1 MWHGPVPNHD
11 LPRTRVIVSISD
23 RAIRRQTPLLSM
35 SSFLQLPLWEGTPRL
50 PNVCCE
56 QSRCRRRRGSIGPR
70 VTRRLGVF
78 GAFLLLALVYPRY
91 CVCTFSWFVWPKR
104 LCMGKRT
111 SVFDLPFPFPP
122 KTDSLLCSH
131 ESHYMTHSFLC
142 LFLFLAT
149 VDQIYYH

>member
-131 ESHYMTHSFLC
+131 ESHYMTH
-142 LFLFLAT
+142 
-149 VDQIYYH
+149 